1 MAYKE
6 QFEPYE
12 PTTQGIHP
20 TAAFQEPPCTK
31 GTKPQKS
38 NIFSCLQT
46 GSQCQKTTVAL
57 AAAKEISDVEDEAER
72 HKSTT
77 EGARRFEIQQLK
89 RQQDENRL
97 VKKAL
102 SNIHMNT

>member
-1 MAYKE
+1 MSLLY
-6 QFEPYE
+6 
-12 PTTQGIHP
+12 TQGIHP

-31 GTKPQKS
+31 EMKPQKS
-38 NIFSCLQT
+38 NTFICLQT
-46 GSQCQKTTVAL
+46 GIQCQKTTVAL
-57 AAAKEISDVEDEAER
+57 AAAKEICDVEDEAEGHR
-72 HKSTT
+72 STT

-89 RQQDENRL
+89 RQQGENRL